1 MNASHNIAGTPADLV
16 RRECFAVRLRLLNR
30 VITRIYDEALRP
42 LGVTVNQM
50 NILAVVENMGE
61 AEAGVI
67 GQFLQM
73 EKSTVSRNIERMR
86 RQGWLGEKP
95 ASDAR
100 RVVLSVTSRGRALLT
115 KAMPLW
121 TQAQEQVR
129 ELLGEAGVASIIR
142 VADRF
147 FGGAKER

>member
-1 MNASHNIAGTPADLV
+1 MNARNKTPDCPADLV

-50 NILAVVENMGE
+50 NILAVVENMSE

-73 EKSTVSRNIERMR
+73 EKSTVSRNVERMR
-86 RQGWLGEKP
+86 RQGWLSEKP
-95 ASDAR
+95 GADAR
-100 RVVLSVTSRGRALLT
+100 RVVLSVTARGQALLV
-115 KAMPLW
+115 KALPLW
-121 TQAQEQVR
+121 RQAQEQVR
-129 ELLGEAGVASIIR
+129 QLLGEAGVASITR

-147 FGGAKER
+147 FAGASER